1 VDHLTRLLHNR
12 GYPRAEAGRRTGR
25 ILGAQSFCGWRRPS
39 SYTGGTQA
47 TVQRRDRGGLC
58 VQRRWQPAAPELLCR
73 GGTRVGF
80 ACSDACSRRRRSFC
94 AGGVRAHVQGRDRSG
109 LRVQRRLQQA
119 APEVL
124 GGMQGGGRH
133 VREVGGTQSLAAAWS
148 LGVGAEDLEL
158 FLLAVKSLD
167 ANFVPS
173 VN

>member
-1 VDHLTRLLHNR
+1 
-12 GYPRAEAGRRTGR
+12 
-25 ILGAQSFCGWRRPS
+25 
-39 SYTGGTQA
+39 
-47 TVQRRDRGGLC
+47 
-58 VQRRWQPAAPELLCR
+58 
-73 GGTRVGF
+73 
-80 ACSDACSRRRRSFC
+80 
-94 AGGVRAHVQGRDRSG
+94 
-109 LRVQRRLQQA
+109 VQRRLQQA